1 MARRVIRADRGT
13 AGEIPDSD
21 RFRRYGV
28 RVDDADGRVARS
40 ARPPL
45 DVPRLHAA
53 LDPRWTA
60 VDVVEQTESTN
71 ADLLDVP
78 DTPDRSVRI
87 AEHQTAGRGR
97 LERTWTS
104 PPRAGLTFSVLL
116 RPVAPVVTWG
126 WLPLLAGVA
135 LHDAIAGTALK
146 WPNDLLVG
154 ELKVAGILAQ
164 TGGDTVVIGI
174 GVNVTTTA
182 EELPVPTA
190 TSLALSG
197 LSTDRTQ
204 LLIDI
209 LSALDVRYERWS
221 AADGDAEACGLADAY
236 RAACA
241 TLGREVAV
249 TGTDGEVVR
258 GIAEEID
265 SSGRLRVAGRLIG
278 AGDVEHLRPA

>member
-1 MARRVIRADRGT
+1 M
-13 AGEIPDSD
+13 
-21 RFRRYGV
+21 
-28 RVDDADGRVARS
+28 
-40 ARPPL
+40 
-45 DVPRLHAA
+45 
-53 LDPRWTA
+53 
-60 VDVVEQTESTN
+60 DVVEQTESTN